1 MISRLMWV
9 MLALGLSGPVWAV
22 NPNEML
28 ADPAL
33 EARARALS
41 EDLRCVVC
49 RNQNIDSSNA
59 SIARDM
65 RLVLRE
71 RLVAGDTDEDAVRYI
86 VDRFGDYVL
95 LKPPWRSSTYLLWA
109 SPFIIL
115 IITIAGFSLLWRRA
129 PEPAALPEH
138 SAEDAELLA
147 KLLNKDAPS

>member
-1 MISRLMWV
+1 MIWRALILLCL
-9 MLALGLSGPVWAV
+9 LANPAAAV
-22 NPNEML
+22 NPDEML

-71 RLVAGDTDEDAVRYI
+71 RLSAGDTDDEAMRYI
-86 VDRFGDYVL
+86 VNRFGDYVL
-95 LKPPWRSSTYLLWA
+95 LKPPFRASTYLLWA
-109 SPFIIL
+109 SPVLLL
-115 IITIAGFSLLWRRA
+115 IVTVAGFAMLWRRRPDPA
-129 PEPAALPEH
+129 PPPELSPEDAALL
-138 SAEDAELLA
+138 ADLL
-147 KLLNKDAPS
+147 KKDTRP

>member
-1 MISRLMWV
+1 MIWRLLV
-9 MLALGLSGPVWAV
+9 ILSLIASPARAV

-28 ADPAL
+28 SDPAL

-71 RLVAGDTDEDAVRYI
+71 RLSAGDTDEEAVRYI
-86 VDRFGDYVL
+86 VNRFGDYVL
-95 LKPPWRSSTYLLWA
+95 LKPPLRASTYLLWA
-109 SPFIIL
+109 SPVLLL
-115 IITIAGFSLLWRRA
+115 IITVAGFALLWRRR
-129 PEPAALPEH
+129 PEPVPAQDLSPEDE
-138 SAEDAELLA
+138 ALLA
-147 KLLNKDAPS
+147 DLMKKDPRT